1 VNAPPN
7 FSDIPEV
14 VNGASELMIYIF
26 GEAGI
31 LTRTAVGVAVVPFN
45 VAIEVEAVFTIK

>member
-1 VNAPPN
+1 MHPPV

-14 VNGASELMIYIF
+14 VNGASELMIDIF
-26 GEAGI
+26 GEAGM